1 MEHQKNLKKRII
13 AKNLNLSVSQIKQ
26 ELREKWPE
34 IKNEEV
40 ENLIVET
47 LKDIRNVNKI
57 MQKNMDKK
65 NKEKDDEIEK

>member
-34 IKNEEV
+34 ITNEEV